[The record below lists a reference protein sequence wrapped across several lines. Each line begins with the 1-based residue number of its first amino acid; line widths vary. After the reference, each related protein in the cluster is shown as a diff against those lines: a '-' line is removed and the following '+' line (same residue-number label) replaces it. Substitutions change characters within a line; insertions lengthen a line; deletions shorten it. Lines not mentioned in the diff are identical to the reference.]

1 MNAFVDVPT
10 PSADVQRLYEHDVEQ
25 VGFVMNLSAIWG
37 HQPALHTGLFDLIAL
52 AVKAGGLSFR
62 QRGVLITATAS
73 TVRDSYCSLAWG
85 NRLAGVAGA
94 GLAGAVISGDDPP
107 DPQEQALA
115 SWARRVAG
123 DPNHIED
130 VQALRDNGYN
140 DEQIVAIT
148 VFVALRIAF
157 STVNDALGA
166 RPDREL
172 AEAAPPAVRDAVTFG
187 RAIA

>member
-10 PSADVQRLYEHDVEQ
+10 PSADVQRLYDHDVEQ

-37 HQPALHTGLFDLIAL
+37 HQPILHTGLFDLIAL

-62 QRGVLITATAS
+62 QRGVLITALAS
-73 TVRDSYCSLAWG
+73 TMRDSYCSLAWG

-94 GLAGAVISGDDPP
+94 ELAGAIISGDDPL

-115 SWARRVAG
+115 KWARQVAR
-123 DPNHIED
+123 DPNETKD
-130 VQALRDNGYN
+130 VQTLRDNGY
-140 DEQIVAIT
+140 DDAQIVAIT

-172 AEAAPPAVRDAVTFG
+172 ANAAPQEVRGAVTFG
-187 RAIA
+187 RAVA